1 MAFLDALAH
10 LVRTVLRLV
19 LWAVA
24 GLLALTLLSLALLF
38 FLSWLLIGLALGR
51 KPQVSLRARVQRM
64 REFSG
69 GFGPAGFKAGGFW
82 QAPVRKSEEEAGSA
96 TSSLAGRLRAPGP
109 VQDVEVKETRP
120 RSGD

>member
-1 MAFLDALAH
+1 MAILDALAH
-10 LVRTVLRLV
+10 LLRTALRLV

-24 GLLALTLLSLALLF
+24 SLLALSLLSLALVF
-38 FLSWLLIGLALGR
+38 FLSWFLIGLALGR
-51 KPQVSLRARVQRM
+51 RPQVSLRARVQRM

-69 GFGPAGFKAGGFW
+69 GFGPARFKAGGFW
-82 QAPVRKSEEEAGSA
+82 NAQGPRRDEAAAS
-96 TSSLAGRLRAPGP
+96 TDSPLARRIHAPGA